1 MLRPVLALV
10 LLVLPGAALAES
22 LVAAR
27 TIRAETVIGPDDLTL
42 ADTPYPGALTRPA
55 DALGLEARVTIY
67 AGRPVRAGDLGPP
80 AVVERNQI
88 VPISFLSGGLAI
100 KAEGRALARGGV
112 GDVIRVMN
120 LQSRTT
126 VSGQIAPDGLV
137 LVGLTP

>member
-1 MLRPVLALV
+1 MTVATIITYLLGPTVWLV
-10 LLVLPGAALAES
+10 KFFFLSGWS
-22 LVAAR
+22 LVKVFLWLTSPAWLLAA
-27 TIRAETVIGPDDLTL
+27 IV
-42 ADTPYPGALTRPA
+42 GALTHPA

-67 AGRPVRAGDLGPP
+67 AGRPVRAGDLGLP

-120 LQSRTT
+120 LASRTT
-126 VSGQIAPDGLV
+126 VSGRIAPDGQV
-137 LVGLTP
+137 VVGLTP

>member
-1 MLRPVLALV
+1 MLRLALA
-10 LLVLPGAALAES
+10 LLILPGAALGES

-27 TIRAETVIGPDDLTL
+27 TIRAETVIGPDDLTTS
-42 ADTPYPGALTRPA
+42 DTAYPGALIHPA

-88 VPISFLSGGLAI
+88 VPISFLSGGLTI
-100 KAEGRALARGGV
+100 KAVGRALARGGV

-120 LQSRTT
+120 LESRTT
-126 VSGQIAPDGLV
+126 VSGRIAPDGQLV
-137 LVGLTP
+137 VGLTP

>member
-1 MLRPVLALV
+1 
-10 LLVLPGAALAES
+10 
-22 LVAAR
+22 
-27 TIRAETVIGPDDLTL
+27 
-42 ADTPYPGALTRPA
+42 
-55 DALGLEARVTIY
+55 
-67 AGRPVRAGDLGPP
+67 
-80 AVVERNQI
+80 VVERNQI

-126 VSGQIAPDGLV
+126 VSGQIAPDGQV